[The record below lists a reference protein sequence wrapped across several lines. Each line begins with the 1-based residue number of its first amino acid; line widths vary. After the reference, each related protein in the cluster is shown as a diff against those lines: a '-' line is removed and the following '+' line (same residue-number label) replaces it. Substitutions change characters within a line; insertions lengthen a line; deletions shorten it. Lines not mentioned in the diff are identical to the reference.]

1 MRNIFDTIAE
11 HFTDNTHDN
20 FHDCDVN
27 KRLDKINKRF
37 DKINDYLKEIGLNDE
52 QIKNVC
58 QLIDSIDSYAYDKG
72 ESDGYNTAIR
82 DELNGR
88 DLL

>member
-1 MRNIFDTIAE
+1 MKLRNIFATIAE
-11 HFTDNTHDN
+11 HYADNLHDN
-20 FHDCDVN
+20 FHDYDP
-27 KRLDKINKRF
+27 NKRF
-37 DKINDYLKEIGLNDE
+37 DKINDYLKEIGLDDE

>member
-1 MRNIFDTIAE
+1 MKMRNIFDIIAE
-11 HFTDNTHDN
+11 HYTDNTHDN

-27 KRLDKINKRF
+27 KRF
-37 DKINDYLKEIGLNDE
+37 DKINDYLKTIGLNDE

-72 ESDGYNTAIR
+72 ESDGYNTAVR
-82 DELNGR
+82 DEINWG
-88 DLL
+88 D

>member
-11 HFTDNTHDN
+11 HFIDNTHDN
-20 FHDCDVN
+20 FHDCNVN

-37 DKINDYLKEIGLNDE
+37 DKIKDYLKEIGLDDE

-72 ESDGYNTAIR
+72 ESDGYNTAVR
-82 DELNGR
+82 DQINWG
-88 DLL
+88 D

>member
-11 HFTDNTHDN
+11 HYADNTHDN
-20 FHDCDVN
+20 FPYRDT
-27 KRLDKINKRF
+27 NKRF

-72 ESDGYNTAIR
+72 ESYGYDTAIR

>member
-1 MRNIFDTIAE
+1 MRNIFDMIAE
-11 HFTDNTHDN
+11 HYTDNTHDN
-20 FHDCDVN
+20 FHDCDA
-27 KRLDKINKRF
+27 NKRF
-37 DKINDYLKEIGLNDE
+37 DKINDYLKAIGLNDE

-58 QLIDSIDSYAYDKG
+58 QLIDSIDNYAYNKG

>member
-1 MRNIFDTIAE
+1 MRNIFDMIAE
-11 HFTDNTHDN
+11 HYTDNVHDN
-20 FHDCDVN
+20 FHDCDA
-27 KRLDKINKRF
+27 NKRF

-58 QLIDSIDSYAYDKG
+58 QLIDSIDSYSYDKG

>member
-11 HFTDNTHDN
+11 YYTDNTHDN

-27 KRLDKINKRF
+27 KRF
-37 DKINDYLKEIGLNDE
+37 DKINDYLKEINLNDE

-58 QLIDSIDSYAYDKG
+58 QLIDSIDNYAYNKG
-72 ESDGYNTAIR
+72 ESNGYNTAIR

>member
-1 MRNIFDTIAE
+1 MRNIFDIIAE
-11 HFTDNTHDN
+11 HYADNVHDN
-20 FHDCDVN
+20 FYDCDS
-27 KRLDKINKRF
+27 NKRF

-72 ESDGYNTAIR
+72 ETDGYNTAIR
-82 DELNGR
+82 DELNGF
-88 DLL
+88 

>member
-1 MRNIFDTIAE
+1 MKNIFDTIAE
-11 HFTDNTHDN
+11 HYTDNTHDN
-20 FHDCDVN
+20 FHDCDA
-27 KRLDKINKRF
+27 NKRF
-37 DKINDYLKEIGLNDE
+37 DKINDYLKEIGLNNE

-72 ESDGYNTAIR
+72 ESNGYNTAIR

>member
-11 HFTDNTHDN
+11 HYTDNVHDN
-20 FHDCDVN
+20 FHDCDV
-27 KRLDKINKRF
+27 NKRF

-82 DELNGR
+82 DELNGG
-88 DLL
+88 DLI